1 MSPLKF
7 NPCTAVALPTPLAA
21 CHRGYFTVQQ
31 MTDVQKAESLLQSFE
46 NGLCGVNRML
56 YERTSVKQWSSY
68 IANMYHAF
76 YGLKVLKIIMLLVK
90 VVYSAKE

>member
-1 MSPLKF
+1 MS
-7 NPCTAVALPTPLAA
+7 LPVPLAA
-21 CHRGYFTVQQ
+21 CRQRYFTVQQ
-31 MTDVQKAESLLQSFE
+31 MMGVQKAESLLQSCE
-46 NGLCGVNRML
+46 NSLCGVNRVL
-56 YERTSVKQWSSY
+56 YERTLVKHWSSY